1 MADDPLAPFDH
12 IFQAAGQ
19 EWNVDPLLLKA
30 MARQES
36 GGDPNKVTPAG
47 RGNVAQ
53 GLMQITPATQK
64 TLGVQDPFDP
74 VESIWGAAKYM
85 DEALQREKTAED
97 ALRYYHGGPG
107 WRKAFGP
114 ESRGYVPAV
123 GRYYKQYID
132 AQQAAQPPEPP
143 PAARDKE

>member
-1 MADDPLAPFDH
+1 MPFDP
-12 IFQAAGQ
+12 IFHAAGQ

-36 GGDPNKVTPAG
+36 GGNPNAVTG
-47 RGNVAQ
+47 KAQ

-64 TLGVQDPFDP
+64 TLGVRDPFDP

-85 DEALQREKTAED
+85 DEALRAEGSPEK
-97 ALRYYHGGPG
+97 ALLYYHGGPG

-123 GRYYKQYID
+123 SKYYKQYID